1 MLKYF
6 AYGSNMS
13 LSRLRE
19 RAASAQLLGSCILRA
34 HDLRFHKVSRDR
46 SAKCDAFYTEN
57 PEDYIL
63 GVLFEMRSS
72 DKKYLDAAEGLGHG
86 YDEKYVIVEDDDGNE
101 ITAITYYALVID
113 AAIKPY
119 SWYKN
124 HVLIGAK
131 ESSLPESYIQKIE
144 AVECIEDPDRERDTE
159 QRDIHR

>member
-19 RAASAQLLGSCILRA
+19 RVPSAQRVGSCILRA

-46 SAKCDAFYTEN
+46 SAKCDAFNTEN
-57 PEDYIL
+57 PEDFIL
-63 GVLFEMRSS
+63 GSLFEMCSS

-86 YDEKYVIVEDDDGNE
+86 YGEKYVIVEDDDGNV

-113 AAIKPY
+113 AEVKPY

-124 HVLIGAK
+124 HVLIGAI
-131 ESSLPESYIQKIE
+131 ESLLPGSYIQKIE
-144 AVECIEDPDRERDTE
+144 AVESIEDPDRERDKE
-159 QRDIHR
+159 QRDIYR